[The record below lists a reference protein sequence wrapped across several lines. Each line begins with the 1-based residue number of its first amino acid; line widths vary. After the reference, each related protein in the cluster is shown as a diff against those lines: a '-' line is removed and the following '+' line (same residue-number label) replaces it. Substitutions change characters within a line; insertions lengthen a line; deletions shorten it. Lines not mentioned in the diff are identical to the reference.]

1 MVKLLLLVG
10 RIAGIVGV
18 LLGVFSVVA
27 RLQGQ
32 YMVGGFQTGTL
43 LQASIAAMVLGCLCY
58 SAVIAERSGR

>member
-1 MVKLLLLVG
+1 MVNLLLLVA
-10 RIAGIVGV
+10 RIAAIVGV
-18 LLGVFSVVA
+18 LLGAFSVVA

-43 LQASIAAMVLGCLCY
+43 LQGSIAAMVLGCLCY